1 MNDFVG
7 HSALG
12 FYKFEFDEVVN
23 ARKGFAYFAV
33 RGPANHAI
41 RLETKRGTTKYVD
54 IEEAD
59 AIQIRCVF
67 ARDQFAEKN
76 ISPKDMIFTDK
87 RDNKK
92 YKVDVRGGK
101 IWMMK
106 NLAFSVTSE
115 KQCYVEDKT
124 YCEKFGRYYTYDDAL
139 KACPSGWHLPENDEW
154 KRFRTFIEDS
164 DGKEAAWMSLKSRDK
179 WDGSDR
185 YGFDVVPAGKATDDF
200 MELGT
205 SAHFWSSTAEDGDA
219 YGWHLEPPGDFRM
232 EFDVSSNMY
241 SVRCLEDY

>member
-1 MNDFVG
+1 MKKILVAG
-7 HSALG
+7 CLLA
-12 FYKFEFDEVVN
+12 
-23 ARKGFAYFAV
+23 
-33 RGPANHAI
+33 
-41 RLETKRGTTKYVD
+41 T
-54 IEEAD
+54 
-59 AIQIRCVF
+59 CVF
-67 ARDQFAEKN
+67 ALPQMGTFRDSRDGKTYKTVVIGSRVWMAENLAYKMKESACYAN
-76 ISPKDMIFTDK
+76 KPE
-87 RDNKK
+87 NCKK
-92 YKVDVRGGK
+92 Y
-101 IWMMK
+101 
-106 NLAFSVTSE
+106 
-115 KQCYVEDKT
+115 
-124 YCEKFGRYYTYDDAL
+124 GRLYTFEAAK
-139 KACPSGWHLPENDEW
+139 KACPAGWHLPENDEW

-185 YGFDVVPAGKATDDF
+185 AGKATDDF